1 MHITTGT
8 TTAVLDTLERD
19 GYILRLADPDD
30 RRRVLVDITPA
41 AQSILDQALPAVQ
54 QLCTTIM
61 AAIDTDAQEALLET
75 LIAVGAALD
84 ATPDDLPPP
93 APRRPPRRLRRI

>member
-19 GYILRLADPDD
+19 GYIVRLADPDD
-30 RRRVLVDITPA
+30 RRRVLVDITPV

-54 QLCTTIM
+54 QLCTTVM
-61 AAIDTDAQEALLET
+61 AAIDEETQESLLEALTAL
-75 LIAVGAALD
+75 GAALD
-84 ATPDDLPPP
+84 ASPDDLPPP
-93 APRRPPRRLRRI
+93 APRRPPKRLRRI